1 VTIASPIV
9 TTTVTAT
16 LIETVIETVTA
27 TATATTT
34 ATATAMVEGV
44 CPAGEMLS
52 PNDVV
57 ASGVSGKTPTAT
69 VVALIVHA
77 RGVPSLAREA
87 FAAQCHAFDG
97 NTAVIIVHTCHRVE
111 MYVALD
117 EFGKGELPELPE
129 GGRRLEDA
137 AAARHLISVAC
148 GLNSA
153 VLGEDQILHQVRET
167 FVLRH
172 GHIEH
177 ALNPVLD
184 RLFQVA
190 LTAGRRAHD
199 WFGGAKR
206 SLGDAALEEVQKRS
220 GSIKGQSIL
229 VVGAGSMGK
238 LSAQAAARQ
247 EAQVVVTS
255 RTDHRAATL
264 ASSVGGQS
272 VAYDLDGALPPVA
285 GVIVALSGPWP
296 IQEIDAQHLV
306 DSGAIVVDLS
316 SPPAVPESLQGR
328 LGDRFISIDDL
339 AWGPQAE
346 LPSGLRTKLEALVA
360 GSGRDYCRWLL
371 ARDST
376 PAIQAMSEAAEGRR
390 VNEMERLLRRLPNLS
405 EQDRAAIDQMSHRL
419 VGGILH
425 APKSALRL
433 DASGDL
439 GRAAWELFGL

>member
-1 VTIASPIV
+1 MSP
-9 TTTVTAT
+9 
-16 LIETVIETVTA
+16 
-27 TATATTT
+27 TT
-34 ATATAMVEGV
+34 AVTPEAA
-44 CPAGEMLS
+44 ARLS
-52 PNDVV
+52 RPSDK
-57 ASGVSGKTPTAT
+57 APTAT
-69 VVALIVHA
+69 VVALVVHA
-77 RGVPSLAREA
+77 RGVPSMAREA
-87 FAAQCHAFDG
+87 FAAQCHALDG
-97 NTAVIIVHTCHRVE
+97 NNAVIIVHTCHRVE

-117 EFGKGELPELPE
+117 DFGQGDLPELPP

-172 GHIEH
+172 VEH

-190 LTAGRRAHD
+190 LTAGRRAHE

-206 SLGDAALEEVQKRS
+206 SLGDAALEEIQKRS
-220 GSIKGQSIL
+220 GSLKDQPIL

-238 LSAQAAARQ
+238 LSAMAATRHEAR
-247 EAQVVVTS
+247 VVVTS

-272 VAYDLDGALPPVA
+272 VAYDVDGALPPVA
-285 GVIVALSGPWP
+285 GVVVALSGPWP
-296 IQEIDAQHLV
+296 IQEIDSQRLV
-306 DSGAIVVDLS
+306 DGEATVVDLS
-316 SPPAVPESLQGR
+316 SPPAVPESLQAR

-346 LPSGLRTKLEALVA
+346 LPSGLRDRLEQLVA
-360 GSGRDYCRWLL
+360 TSGREYCRWLL

-390 VNEMERLLRRLPNLS
+390 LSEMGRLLRRLPNLT
-405 EQDRAAIDQMSHRL
+405 EQERGLIDQMSHRL